1 MSLRRAEEIIEE
13 RKAYEEGKVDIVSHV
28 GQDIKFSFLEGEKP
42 QREAFSEKEAQ
53 IELAKTCEA
62 ISEEISQKEEKIEE
76 IEKEETESKV
86 YKHFGVY
93 KDSVRI
99 TP

>member
-1 MSLRRAEEIIEE
+1 MMRLEE
-13 RKAYEEGKVDIVSHV
+13 
-28 GQDIKFSFLEGEKP
+28 EKP
-42 QREAFSEKEAQ
+42 GKEAILGKEAQ
-53 IELAKTCEA
+53 IELAKTCKA

-93 KDSVRI
+93 
-99 TP
+99 